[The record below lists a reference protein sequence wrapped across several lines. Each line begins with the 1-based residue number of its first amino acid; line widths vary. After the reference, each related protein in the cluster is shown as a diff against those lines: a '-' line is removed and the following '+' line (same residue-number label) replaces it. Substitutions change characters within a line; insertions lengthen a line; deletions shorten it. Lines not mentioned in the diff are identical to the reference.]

1 MNETLII
8 KIRNQFIKIHTGIH
22 RYKQKWGNM
31 NRNPKSF
38 ESEESV
44 ELRNEPD
51 GLFELEKEKCG

>member
-1 MNETLII
+1 
-8 KIRNQFIKIHTGIH
+8 
-22 RYKQKWGNM
+22 M

>member
-1 MNETLII
+1 M
-8 KIRNQFIKIHTGIH
+8 KIRNQFIKIQTSMH

-44 ELRNEPD
+44 ELRNEPG
-51 GLFELEKEKCG
+51 GLFELEKEKYG